1 MASLSSISFSIDTTR
16 PGILAQE
23 SLTDAIAAQ
32 MSDIHEITNFIML
45 SQVLA
50 RSSFVERL
58 GLPPLNRNADIKG
71 FMQVEQSLNKV
82 EASGSALLTANNLH
96 ETDEYV
102 GKQWFFFR
110 IRCVSLITLLVLS
123 PSAPHWALLW

>member
-1 MASLSSISFSIDTTR
+1 
-16 PGILAQE
+16 
-23 SLTDAIAAQ
+23 
-32 MSDIHEITNFIML
+32 ML

-50 RSSFVERL
+50 RSSFAERL

-71 FMQVEQSLNKV
+71 VMQVEQSLNKV
-82 EASGSALLTANNLH
+82 EASGTTLLTANTLH
-96 ETDEYV
+96 KTDEYV